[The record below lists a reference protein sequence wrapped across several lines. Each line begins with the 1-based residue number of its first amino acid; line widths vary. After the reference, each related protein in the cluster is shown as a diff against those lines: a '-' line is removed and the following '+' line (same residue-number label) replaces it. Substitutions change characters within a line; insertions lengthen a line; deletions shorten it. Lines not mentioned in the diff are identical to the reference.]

1 MYAIDK
7 ALEAIQKYKTRDPF
21 EICRQKNIQIIYS
34 DLEPDVRG
42 VYQYYKR
49 KRIIHLNMHMDK
61 IHMRAVL
68 AHELGHVDMHQDYHC
83 IFLDRYTY
91 NTKNTF
97 ERQPNV
103 YAAEL
108 LLPDALPKQ
117 LWNYSYQQ
125 IATVYGVPVK
135 LVMLKYR
142 IN

>member
-1 MYAIDK
+1 MYAKDK
-7 ALEAIQKYKTRDPF
+7 ALEAIRKYKTRDPF

-49 KRIIHLNMHMDK
+49 KHIIHLNSSMTYVEQ
-61 IHMRAVL
+61 RGVL
-68 AHELGHVDMHQDYHC
+68 AHELGHADMHQDYNC
-83 IFLDRYTY
+83 VFLDRHTY
-91 NTKNTF
+91 NNKAVY
-97 ERQPNV
+97 ERQANV

-108 LLPDALPKQ
+108 LLPDILPRQ
-117 LWNYSYQQ
+117 CQNFSYQQ
-125 IATVYGVPVK
+125 IAAAYGVPVE

>member
-1 MYAIDK
+1 MYAKDK

-68 AHELGHVDMHQDYHC
+68 AHELGHVDMHQDYNC

-97 ERQPNV
+97 ERQANV

-108 LLPDALPKQ
+108 L
-117 LWNYSYQQ
+117 
-125 IATVYGVPVK
+125 
-135 LVMLKYR
+135 R
-142 IN
+142 